1 MGIVGIGR
9 SVRQQLAV
17 IAFLVLLAGP
27 GVVYGQDGQTPMFRS
42 GTEIVDLYVTVT
54 DDDGRLVPDLTRE
67 DFVIFDN
74 DEPQEITLFE
84 NDVRPITVVVM
95 LDTSIS
101 TTNVMDLILGGAEQ
115 FLIRMLPDDRARVG
129 AFNDKI
135 ELEPAEFVGDRDLL
149 IEQLDG
155 LDFGNDTRLHDA
167 MDASLDALLGVQGRK
182 VVLVLTD
189 GQDSASR
196 IGWKDVR
203 TRAVAEEVMIYSIGL
218 EVEYFD
224 GVRNRRT
231 RPDGSLRELA
241 EETGGGYFEL
251 RETDELGAT
260 FTRVS
265 QELHSQYVLGFTPTV
280 RDGQV
285 HELEVRVK
293 GRGMKARA
301 RRSYVAPSG
310 PTPSDQARR

>member
-1 MGIVGIGR
+1 MRILRLLILLV
-9 SVRQQLAV
+9 V
-17 IAFLVLLAGP
+17 ILVTAQTGP
-27 GVVYGQDGQTPMFRS
+27 LDGQQEQAPLFRS

-54 DDDGRLVPDLTRE
+54 DDDGRLMPNLVRE
-67 DFVIFDN
+67 DFAIFD
-74 DEPQEITLFE
+74 DDQPQEIALFE

-135 ELEPAEFVGDRDLL
+135 EIAPATFVGDRDLL
-149 IEQLDG
+149 IEQLDD

-167 MDASLDALLGVQGRK
+167 VDASLDALHGIDGRK

-189 GQDSASR
+189 GQDSASS

-203 TRAVAEEVMIYSIGL
+203 TRAVAEDVMIYSIGL

-224 GVRNRRT
+224 GARNRRT
-231 RPDGSLRELA
+231 SPDRSLRELA

-280 RDGQV
+280 RDGKT
-285 HELEVRVK
+285 HTLTVRLK
-293 GRGMKARA
+293 GQGMKARA
-301 RRSYVAPSG
+301 RRSYVAPSD
-310 PTPSDQARR
+310 PEQSDQALR

>member
-1 MGIVGIGR
+1 MR
-9 SVRQQLAV
+9 PQRA
-17 IAFLVLLAGP
+17 LLAAAVAAAALHAPIG
-27 GVVYGQDGQTPMFRS
+27 GQEPQPPLFRS
-42 GTEIVDLYVTVT
+42 GTELVDVYVTVT
-54 DDDGRLVPDLTRE
+54 DRDGRLVPDLTRE
-67 DFVIFDN
+67 DFAVFDDGEPQAIELFDN
-74 DEPQEITLFE
+74 S
-84 NDVRPITVVVM
+84 VRPITVVVM

-101 TTNVMDLILGGAEQ
+101 TTNVLDLIMAGAEQ

-135 ELEPAEFVGDRDLL
+135 EIVPAGFTGDRDRL
-149 IEQLDG
+149 IAELDG

-167 MDASLDALLGVQGRK
+167 VAASLDALRGSAGRK

-189 GQDSASR
+189 GQDSASDV
-196 IGWKDVR
+196 GWRDVR
-203 TRAVAEEVMIYSIGL
+203 ARAAAEEVMIYAIGL

-231 RPDGSLRELA
+231 RPDRSLRALA

-265 QELHSQYVLGFTPTV
+265 QELHSQYVLGFSPAA
-280 RDGQV
+280 RDGRMHDV
-285 HELEVRVK
+285 DVRV
-293 GRGMKARA
+293 GRRGMSARA
-301 RRSYVAPSG
+301 RRSYLAPSDAVPAG
-310 PTPSDQARR
+310 QARRPD